1 VALPPT
7 VDWSGLAAI
16 VRVDAVV
23 GLARFLD
30 VEVVVGMA
38 AVFDAIAGARLTN
51 AIGDVGRR
59 PGPGTLGVLGSGD
72 SPGSVQSGLVAWG
85 WPLVTVMV
93 QVPRWMAR

>member
-1 VALPPT
+1 MVH
-7 VDWSGLAAI
+7 VDE
-16 VRVDAVV
+16 VVV
-23 GLARFLD
+23 GLA
-30 VEVVVGMA
+30 
-38 AVFDAIAGARLTN
+38 AVSGAIAGPRLTD

-59 PGPGTLGVLGSGD
+59 PGPGTLEVLGSGD